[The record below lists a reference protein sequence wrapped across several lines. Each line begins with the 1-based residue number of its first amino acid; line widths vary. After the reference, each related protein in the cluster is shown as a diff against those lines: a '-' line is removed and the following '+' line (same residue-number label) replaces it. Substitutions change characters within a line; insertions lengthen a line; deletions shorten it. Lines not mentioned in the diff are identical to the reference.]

1 MLKALVVD
9 GVKAASVCE
18 ASFELPSA
26 VLLFEPLAVP
36 VCVVST
42 RGSAFVVVSG
52 LELGK
57 DSPAPDAFPVA
68 FELAVAAWLLFPL
81 LLSDEAAGSEELAP
95 LLLAGSAVKAWCRHL
110 WSCDSR
116 GSLQRFRRIVK
127 PTIPTSAR
135 RPCGINIEDL
145 CEIAS
150 DVRQSSAL
158 LLSGIIVLRTVRPI
172 PLQEF
177 DAYSFAYDM

>member
-95 LLLAGSAVKAWCRHL
+95 LLLAGSAVKAAPLELRQPWL
-110 WSCDSR
+110 
-116 GSLQRFRRIVK
+116 LAAL
-127 PTIPTSAR
+127 SADRKAHHTNQCTTPMRDQYR
-135 RPCGINIEDL
+135 RPVLEW
-145 CEIAS
+145 
-150 DVRQSSAL
+150 QSMEHMQH
-158 LLSGIIVLRTVRPI
+158 V
-172 PLQEF
+172 EF